1 MEIELERER
10 QMKKLA
16 LQREEEQRELERKR
30 KAEWTRKRCVELEGQ
45 RDWEKKSLHSLR
57 VQHSQLED
65 QLRQLDQKKLSVQAS
80 TTRHKSMFSQIILD
94 LKTMRVSHDVRRAE
108 LTKMQSEL
116 NVSGLYECVHT
127 YVTYIHT
134 YIHTYYIHTSQ

>member
-30 KAEWTRKRCVELEGQ
+30 KAEWTKKRYTELEGQ

-57 VQHSQLED
+57 IQHSQLED
-65 QLRQLDQKKLSVQAS
+65 QLRQIDQKKISVLAS
-80 TTRHKSMFSQIILD
+80 TERQKSMSAQIMLD
-94 LKTMRVSHDVRRAE
+94 LKTIRLSHDIRRAE
-108 LTKMQSEL
+108 LTKLHSEL
-116 NVSGLYECVHT
+116 NVSE
-127 YVTYIHT
+127 IP
-134 YIHTYYIHTSQ
+134 SNP